1 MKLVTVRDAAR
12 EKGISREAVY
22 QAIRTGRLKS
32 RKVLGKIGIL
42 RSSLDEYEPDSK
54 KIRAGR
60 LRAAPPPSGAELA
73 SQERS

>member
-1 MKLVTVRDAAR
+1 MKLVTVRDAAK

-22 QAIRTGRLKS
+22 QAIRAGRLKS

-42 RSSLDEYEPDSK
+42 RSSLDEYEPDSN

-60 LRAAPPPSGAELA
+60 LRAFSHLMEAELA